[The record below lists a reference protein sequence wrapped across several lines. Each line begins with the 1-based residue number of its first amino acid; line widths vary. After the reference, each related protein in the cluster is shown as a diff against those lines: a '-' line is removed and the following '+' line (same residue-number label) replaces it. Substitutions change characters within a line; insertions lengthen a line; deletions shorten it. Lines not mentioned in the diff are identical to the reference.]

1 MRHAITVI
9 GSSEQDREARP
20 RVQLSGNAT
29 LRESVWYVCEN
40 QDKRSSLLDDTGS
53 VVLKALRVPL
63 IAYRFYNVVHNTRL
77 WSGKRPLI
85 LVRGRSMAS
94 RVAAYVGTWGGG
106 DVVKADDTD
115 TPPLGPTR
123 YLMQPD
129 GKLELRGD

>member
-106 DVVKADDTD
+106 DVVKADDAD